1 MKLYRTK
8 EGVKLYPV
16 CKWEPNQHKIYDAN
30 YRRYNYLNDL
40 IDAGAPS
47 DEIEKADQAFQEAQE
62 LIEVFNRYVIYGIV
76 YAPYKDYLKIK
87 DIIAAYNAR
96 H

>member
-1 MKLYRTK
+1 MKLYRNK

-16 CKWEPNQHKIYDAN
+16 CKWEPNQHKLYNASD
-30 YRRYNYLNDL
+30 RRYNYLYDL
-40 IDAGAPS
+40 IDAGAPA
-47 DEIEKADQAFQEAQE
+47 DEIEKAERAFQEVQE
-62 LIEVFNRYVIYGIV
+62 LLEVFDSCIIDGIV
-76 YAPYKDYLKIK
+76 YAPYKDGLKIK